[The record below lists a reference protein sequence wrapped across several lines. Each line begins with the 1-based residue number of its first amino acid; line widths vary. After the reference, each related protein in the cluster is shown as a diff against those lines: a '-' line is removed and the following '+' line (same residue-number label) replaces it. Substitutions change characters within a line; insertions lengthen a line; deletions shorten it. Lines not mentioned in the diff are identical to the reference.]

1 MAGAVGVIDAAPL
14 ARFATAGPVS
24 RQAETVDRCAQSA
37 STPADTVASA
47 ATVAPAA
54 ELQLSGVGHA
64 FGPRVALEDIDFSLS
79 RGQTVA
85 LVGPSGCG
93 KTTLLHLVAGLL
105 PLREGTIT
113 NRFAS
118 TACMFQQP
126 RLLPWKTAREN
137 IALGLKARG
146 LARAE
151 RIRRADELGQRL
163 GLVADDLAKFP
174 HELSGGMQSRVALA
188 RALVLDP
195 QLLLLDEPFASLDIG
210 LKAELYA
217 LLAEHQASRGMAVL
231 MITHDLMEAVR
242 LSDRIL
248 VMFPE
253 PGRIAR
259 RLALRDAQARRDDDW
274 VYRSTAAL
282 LQDGVVRLSFGL
294 PPVGGAIASAPLAG
308 TDMVLRPAGAA
319 AVTRDTAGAIVAD
332 EASSA
337 FAIEE
342 PPPATKSSTHRC

>member
-1 MAGAVGVIDAAPL
+1 MASTASLIDAPDLVEPGAAHPPQ
-14 ARFATAGPVS
+14 AGS
-24 RQAETVDRCAQSA
+24 G
-37 STPADTVASA
+37 A
-47 ATVAPAA
+47 AAL
-54 ELQLSGVGHA
+54 ELGGVGHA
-64 FGPRVALEDIDFSLS
+64 FGPTVVLEGIDLAL
-79 RGQTVA
+79 RPGQTVA

-105 PLREGTIT
+105 PLRVGAIT

-126 RLLPWKTAREN
+126 RLLPWKTASEN

-146 LARAE
+146 MSRTQRAL
-151 RIRRADELGQRL
+151 RALELGERL
-163 GLVADDLAKFP
+163 GLDAGDLAKFP
-174 HELSGGMQSRVALA
+174 YELSGGMQSRVALA

-195 QLLLLDEPFASLDIG
+195 QLLLLDEPFSSLDIG
-210 LKAELYA
+210 LKTELYA

-248 VMFPE
+248 VMIAG

-259 RLALRDAQARRDDDW
+259 RLVLHDAYGRRDDAW

-282 LQDGVVRLSFGL
+282 LQDPVVRESFGL
-294 PPVGGAIASAPLAG
+294 PEAHAAMPPGVSGLLPVPGNAAHVPAFTIEDAPAPASAP
-308 TDMVLRPAGAA
+308 
-319 AVTRDTAGAIVAD
+319 
-332 EASSA
+332 
-337 FAIEE
+337 
-342 PPPATKSSTHRC
+342 THRC

>member
-1 MAGAVGVIDAAPL
+1 MNAEPL
-14 ARFATAGPVS
+14 ARAFAAAV
-24 RQAETVDRCAQSA
+24 
-37 STPADTVASA
+37 PANDAA
-47 ATVAPAA
+47 ATNAPALHAAAA
-54 ELQLSGVGHA
+54 ELRLTGVGHS
-64 FGPRVALEDIDFSLS
+64 FGPRVALDDIDLS
-79 RGQTVA
+79 VSHGETVA

-105 PLREGTIT
+105 PLREGRID

-126 RLLPWKTAREN
+126 RLLPWQTARDN

-146 LARAE
+146 VARGERVARAT
-151 RIRRADELGQRL
+151 DLGERL
-163 GLVADDLAKFP
+163 GLGSADLAKFP
-174 HELSGGMQSRVALA
+174 HQLSGGMQSRVALA

-210 LKAELYA
+210 LKTELYA
-217 LLAEHQASRGMAVL
+217 LLAEHRGRRGMAVL

-248 VMFPE
+248 VMFSR

-259 RLALRDAQARRDDDW
+259 RLVLRDGRARRDDDW

-282 LQDGVVRLSFGL
+282 LQDDVVRASFGL
-294 PPVGGAIASAPLAG
+294 PAASGVADTALPAPASPALLRAVDAAQCAQRDAASRGAP
-308 TDMVLRPAGAA
+308 GAA
-319 AVTRDTAGAIVAD
+319 FEIEAPPAVTKTRA
-332 EASSA
+332 
-337 FAIEE
+337 
-342 PPPATKSSTHRC
+342 HRC

>member
-1 MAGAVGVIDAAPL
+1 MASAAGLIDASTALREAGAGMGCAPLQPGIAAQPAPL
-14 ARFATAGPVS
+14 A
-24 RQAETVDRCAQSA
+24 
-37 STPADTVASA
+37 A
-47 ATVAPAA
+47 AAPA
-54 ELQLSGVGHA
+54 ELMLSGVGHA
-64 FGPRVALEDIDFSLS
+64 FGPRVALEDIDLGVSQ
-79 RGQTVA
+79 RQTVA

-146 LARAE
+146 LARAACT
-151 RIRRADELGQRL
+151 RRAVELGQRL
-163 GLVADDLAKFP
+163 GLSTDDLAKFP

-195 QLLLLDEPFASLDIG
+195 QLLLLDEPFSSLDIG
-210 LKAELYA
+210 LKTELYA

-242 LSDRIL
+242 LSDHIL
-248 VMFPE
+248 VMIAD

-259 RLALRDAQARRDDDW
+259 RMVLRDRQVRRDDDW

-282 LQDGVVRLSFGL
+282 LQDPVVRLSFAL
-294 PPVGGAIASAPLAG
+294 PACADAGPLPADPAAP
-308 TDMVLRPAGAA
+308 
-319 AVTRDTAGAIVAD
+319 
-332 EASSA
+332 A

-342 PPPATKSSTHRC
+342 AAPPARPSSHRC

>member
-1 MAGAVGVIDAAPL
+1 MAGAAGVIDAAALSRLDGVPSL
-14 ARFATAGPVS
+14 A
-24 RQAETVDRCAQSA
+24 D
-37 STPADTVASA
+37 PAVASQVDAPA
-47 ATVAPAA
+47 AAAPAA
-54 ELQLSGVGHA
+54 ELRLSGVGHA
-64 FGPRVALEDIDFSLS
+64 FGPRAVLEGVDLAVS

-105 PLREGTIT
+105 PLREGRIA

-118 TACMFQQP
+118 VACMFQQP

-137 IALGLKARG
+137 VALGLKARG
-146 LARAE
+146 VARGE
-151 RIRRADELGQRL
+151 RTRRADELGQRL
-163 GLVADDLAKFP
+163 GLSAEDMAKFP

-195 QLLLLDEPFASLDIG
+195 QLLLLDEPFVSLDIG

-242 LSDRIL
+242 LSNRIL
-248 VMFPE
+248 VMVAD

-259 RLALRDAQARRDDDW
+259 RLVLRGDPARRDDDW

-282 LQDGVVRLSFGL
+282 LRDEVVRLSFGL
-294 PPVGGAIASAPLAG
+294 QK
-308 TDMVLRPAGAA
+308 TQGAA
-319 AVTRDTAGAIVAD
+319 AAALRVVGSAAFADEGATAG
-332 EASSA
+332 A
-337 FAIEE
+337 FAIEAD
-342 PPPATKSSTHRC
+342 PPAIRSSAHRC